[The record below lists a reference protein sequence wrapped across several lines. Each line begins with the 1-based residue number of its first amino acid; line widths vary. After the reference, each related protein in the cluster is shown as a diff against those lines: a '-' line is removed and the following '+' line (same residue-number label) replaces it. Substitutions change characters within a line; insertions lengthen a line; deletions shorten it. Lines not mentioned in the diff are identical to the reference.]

1 MHRSKKTDRG
11 KENKAQ
17 RQSTPEKKGSPKA
30 PRACYTRVRLEA
42 DFPKHLDNPHAFG
55 RRRECAVWSGRRDSC
70 RRNLAEGAAQVV
82 ADRILEIGVV
92 QDVAEVG
99 AGRELDPFGQR
110 EGLLQVQLGVEVVR
124 SAEAVAG
131 AGVEIGGRRRSA
143 LDFSLGPAC
152 RSPWC
157 ATEMQK
163 RVARPTIRSSTLPAE
178 SAW

>member
-1 MHRSKKTDRG
+1 
-11 KENKAQ
+11 
-17 RQSTPEKKGSPKA
+17 
-30 PRACYTRVRLEA
+30 
-42 DFPKHLDNPHAFG
+42 
-55 RRRECAVWSGRRDSC
+55 
-70 RRNLAEGAAQVV
+70 
-82 ADRILEIGVV
+82 VV

-163 RVARPTIRSSTLPAE
+163 RVARPTIRSYTLPAE